1 MKVLGKVL
9 KFGDNIDTDVIL
21 PGKYLVLTDP
31 KELAKHAMEGL
42 DKEFSKKAEKG
53 VVIVAGENF
62 GCGSSREHAP
72 IALKN
77 AGVKAIIAKSFA
89 RIFYR
94 NAINIG
100 LPVLECKEAFEK
112 IEENDE
118 VLIDLSNGEIIDKT
132 KNLTFKFIPLP
143 SFLLEIL
150 NQGGLIKK
158 LKNSLKQNSL

>member
-118 VLIDLSNGEIIDKT
+118 ILIDLSNGEIIDKT

>member
-53 VVIVAGENF
+53 VIIVAGENF

-118 VLIDLSNGEIIDKT
+118 VLIDLSSGEIIDKT

>member
-1 MKVLGKVL
+1 MKVSGKAL

-42 DKEFSKKAEKG
+42 DKYFLKKAEKG
-53 VVIVAGENF
+53 VIIVAGENF

-77 AGVKAIIAKSFA
+77 AGVNAIIAKSSA

-94 NAINIG
+94 NAVNIG
-100 LPVLECKEAFEK
+100 LPVLECKEAVEK

-118 VLIDLSNGEIIDKT
+118 VLINLSVGEIIDKT
-132 KNLTFKFIPLP
+132 KNLTFKFTPLP
-143 SFLLEIL
+143 QFLLEIL
-150 NQGGLIKK
+150 TQGGLIKK
-158 LKNSLKQNSL
+158 LKKSL

>member
-53 VVIVAGENF
+53 VIIVAGENF

-132 KNLTFKFIPLP
+132 KNLTLKFIPLP
-143 SFLLEIL
+143 SFLLDIL

-158 LKNSLKQNSL
+158 LKNSLK

>member
-118 VLIDLSNGEIIDKT
+118 VLIDLSSGEIIDKT

>member
-53 VVIVAGENF
+53 VIIVAGENF

-143 SFLLEIL
+143 PFLLDIL

-158 LKNSLKQNSL
+158 LKNSLK

>member
-1 MKVLGKVL
+1 LKISGKVL
-9 KFGDNIDTDVIL
+9 KFSDNIDTDVIL

-31 KELAKHAMEGL
+31 KELAKHAMEGI
-42 DKEFSKKAEKG
+42 DENFFKKAEKG
-53 VVIVAGENF
+53 VIIVAGENF

-100 LPVLECKEAFEK
+100 LPVLECEEATEK

-118 VLIDLSNGEIIDKT
+118 VSIDLSVGEIIDKT
-132 KNLTFKFIPLP
+132 KDLTFKFTPLP
-143 SFLLEIL
+143 QFLLEIL
-150 NQGGLIKK
+150 NKGGLISK
-158 LKNSLKQNSL
+158 LKKSL